1 MKKILLLV
9 MLTLSMSLTAANK
22 ENSFD
27 KTVNKTEQGI
37 STVYND
43 SKDVV
48 KTVYG
53 DLKEVAPK
61 IESAVTEVAKGLKV
75 GAENVWDILIKQQMV
90 WSIAFLILTIVSC
103 INWYIFYKR
112 NYTKYKDIEYT
123 VLERDIIGDV
133 ENPKFESYYAEQA
146 FKNPDRYA
154 KDFRAQTHIKGV
166 VGKEQYNAPLLPE
179 TNETGMQI
187 FLKFIHLIFC
197 ITLSYFSFIHFA
209 DMLTGFINPEFGA
222 MKMLFEVVQTI
233 K

>member
-9 MLTLSMSLTAANK
+9 ILTLNMSLTAQN

-27 KTVNKTEQGI
+27 KTINKTEQGI
-37 STVYND
+37 STVYKD

-48 KTVYG
+48 KVVYN

-75 GAENVWDILIKQQMV
+75 GAENVWDILVKQQMV

-112 NYTKYKDIEYT
+112 NYTKSKDIEYT
-123 VLERDIIGDV
+123 VLERDIIGDIP
-133 ENPKFESYYAEQA
+133 NPKWEKSYADDSYWRN
-146 FKNPDRYA
+146 KNDIRTIA
-154 KDFRAQTHIKGV
+154 TIKAPI
-166 VGKEQYNAPLLPE
+166 GKEQYNAPLLSEKNE
-179 TNETGMQI
+179 TNTQI
-187 FLKFIHLIFC
+187 FLKFVHLIFC
-197 ITLSYFSFIHFA
+197 IILSYFSFTHFA

-222 MKMLFEVVQTI
+222 MKMLFEVI
-233 K
+233 KTMK

>member
-9 MLTLSMSLTAANK
+9 MLTLSMSLTAGTN

-27 KTVNKTEQGI
+27 KTINKTEKGI

-61 IESAVTEVAKGLKV
+61 IESAITEVAKGLKV
-75 GAENVWDILIKQQMV
+75 GAENVWQILIKQQKV
-90 WSIAFLILTIVSC
+90 WSIGFLILTIVSC
-103 INWYIFYKR
+103 INWYLFYKR
-112 NYTKYKDIEYT
+112 NYTKNKDIEYT
-123 VLERDIIGDV
+123 VLERDMISDIP
-133 ENPKFESYYAEQA
+133 NPKWEKSYADDPYWRN
-146 FKNPDRYA
+146 KNDIRTIA
-154 KDFRAQTHIKGV
+154 TIKGV

-187 FLKFIHLIFC
+187 FLKFVHLVFC
-197 ITLSYFSFIHFA
+197 ITLSYFSFVHFA

-222 MKMLFEVVQTI
+222 MKMLFETAQTL

>member
-9 MLTLSMSLTAANK
+9 ILTLNMSLTAQN

-27 KTVNKTEQGI
+27 KTVNKTEKGV

-43 SKDVV
+43 SKNVV

-75 GAENVWDILIKQQMV
+75 GAENVWDILVKQQMV

-112 NYTKYKDIEYT
+112 NYTKNKDIKYT
-123 VLERDIIGDV
+123 VLERDIIGDIP
-133 ENPKFESYYAEQA
+133 NPKFEKNYADDPYWCG
-146 FKNPDRYA
+146 KNDIRTIA
-154 KDFRAQTHIKGV
+154 TIKGAI
-166 VGKEQYNAPLLPE
+166 GKEQYNAPLLCE
-179 TNETGMQI
+179 TNETSYQI
-187 FLKFIHLIFC
+187 FFKITHLIFC
-197 ITLSYFSFIHFA
+197 ITLSYFSFVHFA

-222 MKMLFEVVQTI
+222 MKMLFEVVKTI

>member
-9 MLTLSMSLTAANK
+9 MLTLNMSLTAANK

-37 STVYND
+37 STIYND
-43 SKDVV
+43 GKDVV

-75 GAENVWDILIKQQMV
+75 GAENVWDILVKQQMV

-112 NYTKYKDIEYT
+112 NYTKNKDIEYT
-123 VLERDIIGDV
+123 VLERDMIGDIP
-133 ENPKFESYYAEQA
+133 NPKWEKSYADDAYWRN
-146 FKNPDRYA
+146 K
-154 KDFRAQTHIKGV
+154 KDIRTIPTIKGV

-179 TNETGMQI
+179 TSETGMQT

-209 DMLTGFINPEFGA
+209 DMLTGFMNPEFGA
-222 MKMLFEVVQTI
+222 MKMLFEIVQTI